1 MYLWAVVLKR
11 LVHLCPYKIAKIE
24 GCCDVHN
31 GDLQICGEEHGSLR
45 NNPVGWRHRSGS
57 VTAAHPASAWH
68 VVGVEENDSQ

>member
-31 GDLQICGEEHGSLR
+31 GDLQIRGEEHGSLR
-45 NNPVGWRHRSGS
+45 NLTPWDGDTGQ
-57 VTAAHPASAWH
+57 AA
-68 VVGVEENDSQ
+68 